1 MSNTMIQNPVAQ
13 VAAAMNRPVMLKDV
27 AEKLGMSLA
36 CVKSCMGKKTTM
48 SQAKIDLVRN
58 TAREMGYDVSLSKS
72 WSGKRAASF
81 LKPASQKQCTKCGV
95 LYVPNRVSQLYCPEC
110 RVIMNREHVAKAYRK
125 HHQNWQGGNFKT
137 REEEIARM
145 QELRAQGYSNAE
157 IAKAIGRCPDTVR
170 ENIGKQDIE
179 LSLQNRAMGAHIRA
193 QKNAARKAYVVNKP
207 IREYNKRVEQHNKMK
222 AELALLQV
230 DLLTQ
235 KPIIEQAAQTKIDFP
250 LIDLH
255 TVQPTALQ

>member
-1 MSNTMIQNPVAQ
+1 MSNTMIHNPVAQ
-13 VAAAMNRPVMLKDV
+13 VAAAMNRPVTKEDIAKVLNLPIGTVRAYLSKNPTASDKPGSKV
-27 AEKLGMSLA
+27 A
-36 CVKSCMGKKTTM
+36 
-48 SQAKIDLVRN
+48 LVRE
-58 TAREMGYDVSLSKS
+58 TAKNMGYDP
-72 WSGKRAASF
+72 AA
-81 LKPASQKQCTKCGV
+81 A
-95 LYVPNRVSQLYCPEC
+95 
-110 RVIMNREHVAKAYRK
+110 HAYGTTYKDGRTTGTWYK
-125 HHQNWQGGNFKT
+125 GNFKS
-137 REEEIARM
+137 RQEEIARM

-157 IAKAIGRCPDTVR
+157 IAKAIGRTAVCVWT
-170 ENIGKQDIE
+170 NIGPQDPE
-179 LSLQNRAMGAHIRA
+179 LSNQNRAMAQHIRA
-193 QKNAARKAYVVNKP
+193 QKNAARKAYVINKP